1 MADKDF
7 KVKTGIDLPS
17 PLPASEGG
25 TGQTSLSNAFNALLP
40 AQSGHAN
47 KFLQSDGTNTSWAL
61 AFPRGN
67 TASRP
72 GSPTAGDIY
81 VNTET
86 GFIEIYSSTFGWE
99 PVGAAASTVTGVT
112 ATNQGSG
119 RAYNN
124 GQASIAFTPGTI
136 LGRTYTATSS
146 PGGFT
151 GTASSSPITITGL
164 QSSTQYTY
172 TVVAS
177 NNYGTSAAS
186 AASAGVTA
194 TTVPQAP
201 TIGIATAGNTQAN
214 VTFTAGQTGGA
225 AITSYTVT
233 SSPENITA
241 SGASSPITVT
251 GLTNGTAYTF
261 TVTATNANGTSLASA
276 ASNSITPVA
285 GDQGS
290 IVPLASFTL
299 SSSQSTVEFTNIP
312 NTYRHLQIRILGRT
326 DRASATLDAARLEFN
341 GDTSSSN
348 YYSTHYLFGT
358 GSGTALSG
366 ADGTVSRVVIYR
378 LSASDSGTNTFGAII
393 SNILDYASGS
403 KHKVIRSFGGMDN
416 NGSGEVYMQSGM
428 WFPSSISAISSIK
441 ITPNVGTNFLANS
454 SFSLYGIKG

>member
-99 PVGAAASTVTGVT
+99 PVGAAASTVTSVT

-119 RAYNN
+119 RAFNN

-201 TIGIATAGNTQAN
+201 TIGTATTSGAEASI
-214 VTFTAGQTGGA
+214 TFTPGATGGA
-225 AITSYTVT
+225 AATYTAT
-233 SSPENITA
+233 SSPGGLTGT
-241 SGASSPITVT
+241 SSSSPITVSNLVDGET
-251 GLTNGTAYTF
+251 YTF
-261 TVTATNANGTSLASA
+261 TVTATNSNGTSLASA
-276 ASNSITPVA
+276 ASNSITVA
-285 GDQGS
+285 LDSGS
-290 IVPLASFTL
+290 IIPLQAFTL
-299 SSSQSTVEFTNIP
+299 SSVQSSIEFNNIP
-312 NTYRHLQIRILGRT
+312 QTYKHLQIRFVGRVSNADT
-326 DRASATLDAARLEFN
+326 ADNVFIRFN
-341 GDTSSSN
+341 GDSGSN
-348 YYSTHYLFGT
+348 YSWHYLEG
-358 GSGTALSG
+358 
-366 ADGTVSRVVIYR
+366 DGTTTASSGGVNQNRILCGRVAAANATANI
-378 LSASDSGTNTFGAII
+378 FGAGII
-393 SNILDYASGS
+393 DILDYNNTNKSTTT
-403 KHKVIRSFGGMDN
+403 RSFTGIDRNCSGNNRIDSGN
-416 NGSGEVYMQSGM
+416 WRNNNAITSIQLINGSS
-428 WFPSSISAISSIK
+428 
-441 ITPNVGTNFLANS
+441 TNFVANS
-454 SFSLYGIKG
+454 SFVLYGVEA

>member
-86 GFIEIYSSTFGWE
+86 GFIEIYTGATYGWE
-99 PVGAAASTVTGVT
+99 QVGGIASTVTGVT

-119 RAYNN
+119 RAFNN

-201 TIGIATAGNTQAN
+201 TIGTATTSGTEALI
-214 VTFTAGQTGGA
+214 TFTPGATGGA
-225 AITSYTVT
+225 AATYTAT
-233 SSPENITA
+233 SSPGGLTGT
-241 SGASSPITVT
+241 SSSSPITVSNLVDGQT
-251 GLTNGTAYTF
+251 YTF
-261 TVTATNANGTSLASA
+261 TVTATNSNGTSLASA
-276 ASNSITPVA
+276 ASNSITVA
-285 GDQGS
+285 LDPGS
-290 IVPLASFTL
+290 MFAIASFTVPAAGL
-299 SSSQSTVEFTNIP
+299 SSIDFQNIP
-312 NTYRHLQIRILGRT
+312 STYKHLQLRGTMRTNDTGTFNNQTLRINNDSGSNYSFHQMFGQGSGSPT
-326 DRASATLDAARLEFN
+326 SGSSVNQTSINDFMRASADSLAAGIFGVVIVDILDYTSTDKSKTVRCFTGGDSNGAGIIGLVSGVWRVSNTAINRLTIN
-341 GDTSSSN
+341 PSG
-348 YYSTHYLFGT
+348 
-358 GSGTALSG
+358 GTAL
-366 ADGTVSRVVIYR
+366 
-378 LSASDSGTNTFGAII
+378 
-393 SNILDYASGS
+393 
-403 KHKVIRSFGGMDN
+403 
-416 NGSGEVYMQSGM
+416 
-428 WFPSSISAISSIK
+428 
-441 ITPNVGTNFLANS
+441 ANS
-454 SFSLYGIKG
+454 TFTLYGVKG

>member
-7 KVKTGIDLPS
+7 KVKTGIDLPN

-119 RAYNN
+119 RAFNN

-136 LGRTYTATSS
+136 SGRTYTATSS

-172 TVVAS
+172 TIVAS

-201 TIGIATAGNTQAN
+201 TIGTATAGEGQAA
-214 VTFTAGQTGGA
+214 VTFTPGATGGA
-225 AITSYTVT
+225 AATYTATSN
-233 SSPENITA
+233 PGNITA

-261 TVTATNANGTSLASA
+261 TVTATNSNGTSLASS
-276 ASNSITPVA
+276 ASNSITPVPA
-285 GDQGS
+285 DPGS
-290 IVPLASFTL
+290 IVPLARFTL
-299 SSSQSTVEFTNIP
+299 SSAQADVVFTNIP
-312 NTYRHLQIRILGRT
+312 QNYTDLQIKGI
-326 DRASATLDAARLEFN
+326 AR
-341 GDTSSSN
+341 SSSAN
-348 YYSTHYLFGT
+348 ASQNTLLRLNSDTAGNYSTHYLTGNGSSAASGAEINSTYIYTGALPAAGT
-358 GSGTALSG
+358 ASDRFEVFTIDILDYKNTSINKTVKALSG
-366 ADGTVSRVVIYR
+366 WDANGTGIAALWSGAWRNTNAITTIR
-378 LSASDSGTNTFGAII
+378 LLPN
-393 SNILDYASGS
+393 SGS
-403 KHKVIRSFGGMDN
+403 F
-416 NGSGEVYMQSGM
+416 
-428 WFPSSISAISSIK
+428 
-441 ITPNVGTNFLANS
+441 TANS
-454 SFSLYGIKG
+454 SFELYGVKS

>member
-172 TVVAS
+172 TIVAS

-201 TIGIATAGNTQAN
+201 TIGTATLSGTDASI
-214 VTFTAGQTGGA
+214 TFTPGATGGA
-225 AITSYTVT
+225 AATYTAT
-233 SSPENITA
+233 SSPGGLTGT
-241 SGASSPITVT
+241 SSSSPITVSNLVEGET
-251 GLTNGTAYTF
+251 YTF
-261 TVTATNANGTSLASA
+261 TVTATNSNGTSIASS
-276 ASNSITPVA
+276 ASNSITVA
-285 GDQGS
+285 SDPGS
-290 IVPLASFTL
+290 IIPLQSFTL
-299 SSSQSTVEFTNIP
+299 SSAQSNIEFNNIP
-312 NTYRHLQIRILGRT
+312 QTYNHLQIRFVGRVSNADT
-326 DRASATLDAARLEFN
+326 ADNVFIRFN
-341 GDTSSSN
+341 GDSGSN
-348 YYSTHYLFGT
+348 YSWHYVEGDGAT
-358 GSGTALSG
+358 TASSGGVNQNRILCGRVAAANATAN
-366 ADGTVSRVVIYR
+366 I
-378 LSASDSGTNTFGAII
+378 FGAGII
-393 SNILDYASGS
+393 DILDYKNTNKSTTT
-403 KHKVIRSFGGMDN
+403 RSLTGIDR
-416 NGSGEVYMQSGM
+416 NGSGNTRIDSGN
-428 WFPSSISAISSIK
+428 WRNNNAITSIQLINGSS
-441 ITPNVGTNFLANS
+441 TNFVANS
-454 SFSLYGIKG
+454 SFILYGIK

>member
-7 KVKTGIDLPS
+7 KVKTGIDLPN

-99 PVGAAASTVTGVT
+99 QVGVIASTVTGVT

-136 LGRTYTATSS
+136 LGRTYTATST

-299 SSSQSTVEFTNIP
+299 SSAQADIVFTNIP
-312 NTYRHLQIRILGRT
+312 NTYKNLQIRGIYKSS
-326 DRASATLDAARLEFN
+326 ASGMQLACYFN
-341 GDTSSSN
+341 NTTP
-348 YYSTHYLFGT
+348 STWFHEIA
-358 GSGTALSG
+358 GSGSGNATAYASNG
-366 ADGTVSRVVIYR
+366 SYIGIGYAEQNQF
-378 LSASDSGTNTFGAII
+378 SAIVMDV
-393 SNILDYASGS
+393 LDYANTNKNKTVRTLTG
-403 KHKVIRSFGGMDN
+403 IDN
-416 NGSGEVYMQSGM
+416 NGSGYIFMRSST
-428 WFPSSISAISSIK
+428 WPSNNAVSEIK
-441 ITPNVGTNFLANS
+441 ISTTGANNFAQFT
-454 SFSLYGIKG
+454 SFQLYGIKG

>member
-17 PLPASEGG
+17 PLPATEGG

-99 PVGAAASTVTGVT
+99 QVGGIASAVTGVT
-112 ATNQGSG
+112 ATNQGTG
-119 RAYNN
+119 RAFNN

-136 LGRTYTATSS
+136 LGRTYTATST

-177 NNYGTSAAS
+177 NNYGTAAAS

-201 TIGIATAGNTQAN
+201 TIGTATVSETDALI
-214 VTFTAGQTGGA
+214 TFTPGATGGA
-225 AITSYTVT
+225 AATYTVT
-233 SSPENITA
+233 SNPDNITA

-251 GLTNGTAYTF
+251 GLTSGTAYTF

-276 ASNSITPVA
+276 ASNSVTPVL
-285 GDQGS
+285 DPGS
-290 IVPLASFTL
+290 MHPLGVFTL
-299 SSSQSTVEFTNIP
+299 SSTQSSIEFTNIP
-312 NTYRHLQIRILGRT
+312 QTYKHLQIRGIGRI
-326 DRASATLDAARLEFN
+326 SATEADDIAGLIVQYNNDTASNYANHFIIAQGSAVSTLTQTSQTGLYTGYLPTNNSTGGCYSATVIDILDYSNTNKNTTQRSLNGNETNNSINTNSRVSFISGLWMNTAAV
-341 GDTSSSN
+341 TSIRISSN
-348 YYSTHYLFGT
+348 YTSL
-358 GSGTALSG
+358 LQ
-366 ADGTVSRVVIYR
+366 
-378 LSASDSGTNTFGAII
+378 NT
-393 SNILDYASGS
+393 
-403 KHKVIRSFGGMDN
+403 SF
-416 NGSGEVYMQSGM
+416 
-428 WFPSSISAISSIK
+428 A
-441 ITPNVGTNFLANS
+441 
-454 SFSLYGIKG
+454 LYGVR

>member
-47 KFLQSDGTNTSWAL
+47 KFLQSDGTSTSWAL

-99 PVGAAASTVTGVT
+99 PVGAAASTVTSVT

-119 RAYNN
+119 RAFNN

-151 GTASSSPITITGL
+151 GTDSSSPITITGL

-172 TVVAS
+172 TIVAS
-177 NNYGTSAAS
+177 NNYGTAAAS

-201 TIGIATAGNTQAN
+201 TIGTASSPNSQQASI
-214 VTFTAGQTGGA
+214 TFTPGATGGA
-225 AITSYTVT
+225 AATYTAI
-233 SSPENITA
+233 SNPGNITA

-261 TVTATNANGTSLASA
+261 TVTATNSNGTSLPSA
-276 ASNSITPVA
+276 ASNSVTPVL
-285 GDQGS
+285 DPGS
-290 IVPLASFTL
+290 MYPLGIFTL
-299 SSSQSTVEFTNIP
+299 TSTQSSIEFTNIP
-312 NTYRHLQIRILGRT
+312 QTYKHLQIRGIGRI
-326 DRASATLDAARLEFN
+326 SATEANDIAGLIVQYNNDTGSNYANHFIIAEGTAVSTLAQTSQTGLYTGYLPTNNSTSGCYSSTVIDILDYSNTNKNTTQRSLNGNETNNTANSNSRVSFISGLWMNTAAV
-341 GDTSSSN
+341 TSIRISSN
-348 YYSTHYLFGT
+348 YTSLLQHT
-358 GSGTALSG
+358 
-366 ADGTVSRVVIYR
+366 
-378 LSASDSGTNTFGAII
+378 
-393 SNILDYASGS
+393 
-403 KHKVIRSFGGMDN
+403 SF
-416 NGSGEVYMQSGM
+416 
-428 WFPSSISAISSIK
+428 A
-441 ITPNVGTNFLANS
+441 
-454 SFSLYGIKG
+454 LYGVL